1 MNNNHVMHQVQIF
14 TATNPAF
21 ASNQANEF
29 LSLTGAQIIS
39 ISHSTVSN
47 NNSITYSILVVF
59 KTP

>member
-1 MNNNHVMHQVQIF
+1 MADHHVMHQVQLF
-14 TATNPAF
+14 TSTQATQAANE
-21 ASNQANEF
+21 ANEF

-47 NNSITYSILVVF
+47 NHSITYSILVVF